1 MDAALRQCL
10 TNTLTEMR
18 EQLIDLRRKIRRVRA
33 PYKVQL
39 TAQAA
44 AEKNLFIAALF
55 QLVLRLIL
63 QLRIAHGELAAHRRH
78 ALATLL

>member
-1 MDAALRQCL
+1 MDAALHQGL
-10 TNTLTEMR
+10 TNALTEMR
-18 EQLIDLRRKIRRVRA
+18 EQLINLRRKIRRVRA
-33 PYKVQL
+33 PHKVQL

>member
-1 MDAALRQCL
+1 MDATLRQGL
-10 TNTLTEMR
+10 TDTLAEMCK
-18 EQLIDLRRKIRRVRA
+18 QLINLRRKIRRIRA
-33 PYKVQL
+33 SHKVQL
-39 TAQAA
+39 TAQPA

-63 QLRIAHGELAAHRRH
+63 QLGIAHRELAAHRRH